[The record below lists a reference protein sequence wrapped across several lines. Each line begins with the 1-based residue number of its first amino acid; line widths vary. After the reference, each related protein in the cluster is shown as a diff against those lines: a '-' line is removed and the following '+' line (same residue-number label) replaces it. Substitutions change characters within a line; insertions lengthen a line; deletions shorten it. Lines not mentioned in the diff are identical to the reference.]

1 MMYGLQDIEIQK
13 IQSVLAKYPEVD
25 EAVLYGSRAKGN
37 YKPYSDIDL
46 TLKGSAALES
56 LHWRIDFDL
65 DDLLLPYFM
74 DLSVFSTLRNQ
85 EFVEQINRTGKIL
98 YAKQNNLNKEIPC
111 SNLTT

>member
-1 MMYGLQDIEIQK
+1 MMYGLQDTEIQK

-46 TLKGSAALES
+46 TLKGSPTLDSS
-56 LHWRIDFDL
+56 LRCRIDFEL

-74 DLSVFSTLRNQ
+74 DLSVFSMLRNP
-85 EFVEQINRTGKIL
+85 ELIEHINRAGKIL
-98 YAKQNNLNKEIPC
+98 YAKQN
-111 SNLTT
+111 